1 MPILNLVQ
9 GSDEWKSVRA
19 SHFTASEAPAMMGA
33 SKYMTRNDLLRQ
45 KSTGISQDVD
55 SGKQFLFDRGH
66 AAEAAAR
73 PIIEGQIGEDLFPVT
88 VSKEVEG
95 LPMLA
100 SLDGFTMDE
109 TLAWE
114 CKLYNADL
122 ERQILNERIEPNY
135 YWQLE
140 QQLLVSGADRVLF
153 STSDGTPENTIS
165 CTYVSQPDRRSALIA
180 GWKQFAEDLKNY
192 QPVEVIPAAVARP
205 TLDFPAPSIEAS
217 GELAI
222 HTNLPTFGEQL
233 RRFIEG
239 LPKTPSNDQ
248 EFADCKAA
256 LTKLKAAE
264 DALDSEEARALSQ
277 MGAIEEMRR
286 EKKLY
291 SDLART
297 TRLALEKLVSARESQ
312 IKVEIVQGG
321 KDKLTA
327 HIDTLNKRLG
337 KPYMPAIVADW
348 AAAIKSKR
356 TIASLQNAVDTLL
369 SQKIIE
375 ASQIADRI
383 EINLNSLRELAADY
397 PFLFADTAQI
407 VTKDNDDLVL
417 LIKSRIA
424 DHKAAEEKR
433 LESEREKIR
442 AEERDSIQRQ
452 ADEVKRVSGLWMQ
465 ALGSAVEAS
474 SKMKEFAAEI
484 KNAPSEKQTTLET
497 ANKTWSAERDS
508 VVAML
513 DDMTVQELSIVRV
526 EIAKIKKARTASVS
540 TSKA

>member
-1 MPILNLVQ
+1 
-9 GSDEWKSVRA
+9 
-19 SHFTASEAPAMMGA
+19 MMGA

-100 SLDGFTMDE
+100 SLDGLTMDE
-109 TLAWE
+109 KMAWE
-114 CKLYNADL
+114 CKLYSADL
-122 ERQILNERIEPNY
+122 ERQILNELIEPNY

-140 QQLLVSGADRVLF
+140 HQLLVSGADRTLF
-153 STSDGTPENTIS
+153 TTSDGTPENTIS
-165 CTYVSQPDRRSALIA
+165 CTYVSQPERRAALIA

-205 TLDFPAPSIEAS
+205 TLDLPAVSIEAS
-217 GELAI
+217 GSLTI
-222 HTNLPTFGEQL
+222 RSNLRVFGEQL
-233 RRFIEG
+233 NRFIEA
-239 LPKTPSNDQ
+239 LPTKPSTDQ

-256 LTKLKAAE
+256 ITKIKNAE
-264 DALDSEEARALSQ
+264 EVMDSEESRAMS
-277 MGAIEEMRR
+277 MIPDVDEMRR

-297 TRLALEKLVSARESQ
+297 TRLALEKLVSAREAQ

-321 KDKLTA
+321 KDKLAA
-327 HIDTLNKRLG
+327 HIEALNKSLG

-348 AAAIKSKR
+348 ATAIKSKR
-356 TIASLQNAVDTLL
+356 TVASLQNSVDTLL
-369 SQKIIE
+369 SQKIVEATGIANKIE
-375 ASQIADRI
+375 R
-383 EINLNSLRELAADY
+383 NLTVLKEDAAGYD
-397 PFLFADTAQI
+397 FLFRDEAQL
-407 VTKDNDDLVL
+407 VLKNTDDLEAI
-417 LIKSRIA
+417 IKSRIA
-424 DHKAAEEKR
+424 DHKAAEEQR
-433 LESEREKIR
+433 LEAEREKIR

-452 ADEVKRVSGLWMQ
+452 ADEVKRVSRLWMQ
-465 ALGSAVEAS
+465 AVSAAVDAS
-474 SKMKEFAAEI
+474 SKMKEFAAEVR
-484 KNAPSEKQTTLET
+484 NAPAEKSHTLET
-497 ANKTWSAERDS
+497 ANKTWSAARDS

-513 DDMTVQELSIVRV
+513 EDMTIQELTIIRV
-526 EIAKIKKARTASVS
+526 EIAKIKKARTTEVS
-540 TSKA
+540 

>member
-1 MPILNLVQ
+1 MMPILNLVQ

-45 KSTGISQDVD
+45 KYTGISQDVD

-140 QQLLVSGADRVLF
+140 QQLLVSGADRALF
-153 STSDGTPENTIS
+153 TTSDGTPENTIS
-165 CTYVSQPDRRSALIA
+165 CTYVSQPERRAALIA

-205 TLDFPAPSIEAS
+205 TLDFPAPSIEAL

-297 TRLALEKLVSARESQ
+297 TRLALEKLVSAREAQ
-312 IKVEIVQGG
+312 IKVEITQGG
-321 KDKLTA
+321 KDKLAA
-327 HIDTLNKRLG
+327 HIEALNKSMG

-348 AAAIKSKR
+348 ATAIKSKR
-356 TIASLQNAVDTLL
+356 TVASLQNAVDTLL
-369 SQKIIE
+369 SQKIVE
-375 ASQIADRI
+375 ATGISNRI
-383 EINLNSLRELAADY
+383 EWNLTVLKEDAAGYD
-397 PFLFADTAQI
+397 FLFRDEAQL
-407 VTKDNDDLVL
+407 VLKNTDDLEAI
-417 LIKSRIA
+417 IKSRIA
-424 DHKAAEEKR
+424 DHKAAEEQR
-433 LESEREKIR
+433 LEAEREKIR

-452 ADEVKRVSGLWMQ
+452 ADEVKRVSRLWMQ
-465 ALGSAVEAS
+465 AVSAAVDAS
-474 SKMKEFAAEI
+474 SKMKEFAAEVR
-484 KNAPSEKQTTLET
+484 NATAEKSHTLET

-513 DDMTVQELSIVRV
+513 EDMTIHELTIIRV
-526 EIAKIKKARTASVS
+526 EIAKIKKARTTEVS
-540 TSKA
+540 

>member
-109 TLAWE
+109 TVAWE
-114 CKLYNADL
+114 CKLYNVDL
-122 ERQILNERIEPNY
+122 ERQILNEQIEPNY

-140 QQLLVSGADRVLF
+140 QQLLVSGADRALF
-153 STSDGTPENTIS
+153 TTSDGTQENTIT
-165 CTYVSQPDRRSALIA
+165 CIYVSQPERRAALIA

-192 QPVEVIPAAVARP
+192 QPVEVIPAAVAMP
-205 TLDFPAPSIEAS
+205 TLDLPAVSIEATGS
-217 GELAI
+217 LSI
-222 HTNLPTFGEQL
+222 RTNLNTFGEQL
-233 RRFIEG
+233 NRFIEA
-239 LPKTPSNDQ
+239 LPKSPSNDQ

-297 TRLALEKLVSARESQ
+297 TRLALEKLVSAREAQ
-312 IKVEIVQGG
+312 IKVEITQGG
-321 KDKLTA
+321 KDRLAA
-327 HIDTLNKRLG
+327 HIESLNKSLG

-348 AAAIKSKR
+348 ATAIKSKR
-356 TIASLQNAVDTLL
+356 TVASLQNAVDTLL
-369 SQKIIE
+369 SQKIVEATGISNKIE
-375 ASQIADRI
+375 W
-383 EINLNSLRELAADY
+383 NLTVLKEDAAGYD
-397 PFLFADTAQI
+397 FLFRDEAKLVLKNT
-407 VTKDNDDLVL
+407 DDLEAI
-417 LIKSRIA
+417 IKSRIS

-433 LESEREKIR
+433 LEAEREKIR

-484 KNAPSEKQTTLET
+484 KNAPSEKPATLEP

-513 DDMTVQELSIVRV
+513 EDMTISELAIVRI
-526 EIAKIKKARTASVS
+526 EIAKIKKARTAEAS
-540 TSKA
+540 

>member
-1 MPILNLVQ
+1 MMPILNLVQ
-9 GSDEWKSVRA
+9 GSDEWKSVRS

-100 SLDGFTMDE
+100 SLDGLTMDE
-109 TLAWE
+109 KMAWE
-114 CKLYNADL
+114 CKLYSADL
-122 ERQILNERIEPNY
+122 ERQILNELIEPNY

-140 QQLLVSGADRVLF
+140 HQLLVSGADRTLF
-153 STSDGTPENTIS
+153 TTSDGTPENTIS
-165 CTYVSQPDRRSALIA
+165 CTYVSQPERRAALIA

-205 TLDFPAPSIEAS
+205 TLDLPAVSIEAS
-217 GELAI
+217 GSLTI
-222 HTNLPTFGEQL
+222 RSNLRVFGEQL
-233 RRFIEG
+233 NRFIEA
-239 LPKTPSNDQ
+239 LPTKPSTDQ

-256 LTKLKAAE
+256 ITKIKNAE
-264 DALDSEEARALSQ
+264 EVMDSEESRAMS
-277 MGAIEEMRR
+277 MIPDVDEMRR

-297 TRLALEKLVSARESQ
+297 TRLALEKLVSAREAQ

-321 KDKLTA
+321 KDKLAA
-327 HIDTLNKRLG
+327 HIEALNKSLG

-348 AAAIKSKR
+348 ATAIKSKR
-356 TIASLQNAVDTLL
+356 TVASLQNSVDTLL
-369 SQKIIE
+369 SQKIVEATGIANKIE
-375 ASQIADRI
+375 R
-383 EINLNSLRELAADY
+383 NLTVLKEDAAGYD
-397 PFLFADTAQI
+397 FLFRDEAQL
-407 VTKDNDDLVL
+407 VLKNTDDLEAI
-417 LIKSRIA
+417 IKSRIA
-424 DHKAAEEKR
+424 DHKAAEEQR
-433 LESEREKIR
+433 LEAEREKIR

-452 ADEVKRVSGLWMQ
+452 ADEVKRVSRLWMQ
-465 ALGSAVEAS
+465 AVSAAVDAS
-474 SKMKEFAAEI
+474 SKMKEFAAEVR
-484 KNAPSEKQTTLET
+484 NAPAEKSHTLET
-497 ANKTWSAERDS
+497 ANKTWSAARDS

-513 DDMTVQELSIVRV
+513 EDMTIQELTIIRV
-526 EIAKIKKARTASVS
+526 EIAKIKKARTTEVS
-540 TSKA
+540 

>member
-1 MPILNLVQ
+1 MMPILNLVQ

-109 TLAWE
+109 TVAWE
-114 CKLYNADL
+114 CKLYNVDL
-122 ERQILNERIEPNY
+122 ERQILNEQIEPNY

-140 QQLLVSGADRVLF
+140 QQLLVSGADRALF
-153 STSDGTPENTIS
+153 TTSDGTQENTIT
-165 CTYVSQPDRRSALIA
+165 CIYVSQPERRAALIA

-192 QPVEVIPAAVARP
+192 QPVEVIPAAVAMP
-205 TLDFPAPSIEAS
+205 TLDLPAVSIEATGS
-217 GELAI
+217 LSI
-222 HTNLPTFGEQL
+222 RTNLNTFGEQL
-233 RRFIEG
+233 NRFIEA
-239 LPKTPSNDQ
+239 LPKSPSNDQ

-297 TRLALEKLVSARESQ
+297 TRLALEKLVSAREAQ
-312 IKVEIVQGG
+312 IKVEITQGG
-321 KDKLTA
+321 KDRLAA
-327 HIDTLNKRLG
+327 HIESLNKSLG

-348 AAAIKSKR
+348 ATAIKSKR
-356 TIASLQNAVDTLL
+356 TVASLQNAVDTLL
-369 SQKIIE
+369 SQKIVEATGISNKIE
-375 ASQIADRI
+375 W
-383 EINLNSLRELAADY
+383 NLTVLKEDAAGYD
-397 PFLFADTAQI
+397 FLFRDEAKLVLKNT
-407 VTKDNDDLVL
+407 DDLEAI
-417 LIKSRIA
+417 IKSRIS

-433 LESEREKIR
+433 LEAEREKIR

-484 KNAPSEKQTTLET
+484 KNAPSEKPATLEP

-513 DDMTVQELSIVRV
+513 EDMTISELAIVRI
-526 EIAKIKKARTASVS
+526 EIAKIKKARTAEAS
-540 TSKA
+540 